1 MALVKKRL
9 SVLKLYIIILNRLSQ
24 TGEFHSDLR
33 SENDPWKDFN
43 RGS

>member
-1 MALVKKRL
+1 MVLVKQKRL
-9 SVLKLYIIILNRLSQ
+9 SVKLYIIILNRLSQ

-33 SENDPWKDFN
+33 LENDPWKDFN